1 MKNFLIITSL
11 ILIFC
16 VAMYPPV
23 KNPRLDS
30 SEWSMDDWIR
40 IIILSCGILV
50 GVIFLGELIYE

>member
-1 MKNFLIITSL
+1 
-11 ILIFC
+11 
-16 VAMYPPV
+16 MYPPV